1 MPELIQSLLMHAFN
15 SQDDNSS
22 YDFVKYDNDPSPNFN
37 DSHGTECA
45 GVVSM
50 SKSNGLCG
58 VGVAYNAKIA
68 GMIQFTA
75 LEPKNAVRHEASC
88 ISIIHFSS

>member
-1 MPELIQSLLMHAFN
+1 M
-15 SQDDNSS
+15 QDDNSS
-22 YDFVKYDNDPSPNFN
+22 YDFVNYDNDPSPYYQSPYF

-58 VGVAYNAKIA
+58 VGVAYDAKVA
-68 GMIQFTA
+68 GINFNYTLKPIMIN
-75 LEPKNAVRHEASC
+75 L
-88 ISIIHFSS
+88 IS